1 MVCSSDDRLALAS
14 TALELINGP
23 RFTGSDHSELAKR
36 SAWSG
41 DMTWSEF
48 GLQATSIPMTVQ
60 AAIVRR
66 VMTIVPPDWNAR
78 AAHGYG
84 LGVGGASW
92 RGVDSASEAGGLDEG
107 ITYRHG
113 HDPATC
119 DDFDD
124 SRLMRSG
131 AWRR

>member
-48 GLQATSIPMTVQ
+48 GLQATSSPMTVQ

-66 VMTIVPPDWNAR
+66 RVMTMASPPEWDAR

-84 LGVGGASW
+84 VGEASW
-92 RGVDSASEAGGLDEG
+92 RGVDSASGPAGSTRE
-107 ITYRHG
+107 
-113 HDPATC
+113 
-119 DDFDD
+119 
-124 SRLMRSG
+124 
-131 AWRR
+131 